1 MPRIRNWKD
10 LIFFRPSED
19 TVYEHIDPLFSD
31 TVDWDLLET
40 HWKDL
45 LQVVLSIKEGEILPS
60 TLLRKLS
67 NESKKNRLY
76 QAFRELGRVVRTV
89 FLLKYI
95 SDITL
100 REQITASTNKVEAYN
115 GFSNWLF
122 FGGDGVIAE
131 NDPEEQEKRIKYN
144 DLVANAVIFQNV
156 IDITLILR
164 DLIKEGQT
172 LGKF

>member
-1 MPRIRNWKD
+1 M
-10 LIFFRPSED
+10 
-19 TVYEHIDPLFSD
+19 
-31 TVDWDLLET
+31 DWDLLET

-45 LQVVLSIKEGEILPS
+45 LQVVLSIKEGKILPS

-100 REQITASTNKVEAYN
+100 RE
-115 GFSNWLF
+115 
-122 FGGDGVIAE
+122 
-131 NDPEEQEKRIKYN
+131 
-144 DLVANAVIFQNV
+144 
-156 IDITLILR
+156 
-164 DLIKEGQT
+164 
-172 LGKF
+172 